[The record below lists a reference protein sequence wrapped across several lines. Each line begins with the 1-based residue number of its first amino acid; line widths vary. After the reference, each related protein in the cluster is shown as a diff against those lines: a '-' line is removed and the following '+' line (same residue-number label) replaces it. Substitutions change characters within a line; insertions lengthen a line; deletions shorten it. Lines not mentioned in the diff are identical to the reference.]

1 MVTPQDFVQL
11 RSRSAFSFLEA
22 CSNPE
27 DLVEAA
33 VALGH
38 SSLAMADR
46 DGVSGAPRF
55 HRAARSAGLRPLMG
69 AEIVVAD
76 RLDSD
81 ASSPP
86 AHDRL
91 LLLVESPEGWRRL
104 CRLLTLAHSR
114 RDKMLEARDPRAR
127 GRIRVEWKELEASA
141 GHWSVLLRGD
151 EHLRP
156 ALLDRARQVFG
167 NRLSVDVSRLLDR
180 RGERVTRRAAA
191 MATAHRVQVVAT
203 GDVRCATPQDRRL
216 LDALICLRERKTL
229 ETAGRHLPPNGEGHL
244 HSREEIVRRFA
255 DQPEWVLATRA
266 IAERCEFTLEEL
278 DYRFPEY
285 PLRPGETQM
294 SRLREFTRIGARERY
309 GARPDPRV
317 AKQLAHELR
326 IIENLDLSGYFLI
339 VEDIARYARDQKI
352 LCQGRGSAANSAVC
366 YALGITAVDPVRM
379 ELLFERFLSEER
391 GEWPDIDIDLP
402 SGDQREKV
410 IQYVFSKY
418 GQSGSAMTANVIT
431 YRIKMAVRE
440 MGKVLGMDPE
450 AIGRLSKL
458 VGRLD
463 FPVAHRLSASNRVQK
478 ESQNEANAALEERLR
493 EARLDPTSP
502 DVRHWMDLVGA
513 VQGLPRHLGQHSG
526 GIVIAAGRLDEVVP
540 IEPASMAN
548 RRIVQWDKDDCA
560 DLGIIKID
568 LLGLGMLCALEE
580 TIPLIKRHEGK
591 QVDLAKLPVD
601 DPKTYA
607 MMRRADTIG
616 VFQIESRAQMATLP
630 RLKPKT
636 FYDLVVEIAIIRP
649 GPIVGKM
656 VHPYINRRAGREP
669 VVYPHESL
677 RPILERTLGVPIFQ
691 EQLLRIAMSAAGFSG
706 GEAEELRR
714 AMGFKRS
721 SERMIKIEQR
731 LRKGMRAQGF
741 SKEAEDQIVL
751 HITSFALYGFP
762 ESHSASFALIA
773 YASAYLKQHHPA
785 AFLVGLL
792 RAQPMGFYS
801 PATLIKDAQ
810 RHGVDVRPIDIVVS
824 NVQADLEAGSQIPP
838 SRIGSEEVGGIGG
851 DPCPPAVRIG
861 LDSVGGLNRKTAE
874 RIVRERI
881 REPFKDL
888 GDLVRRVGPDRDEL
902 DALAELGVLARLW
915 GKESSHHSRPSARR
929 SALWQVAALERDRD
943 SLFAGRAIA
952 RPAASRG
959 TTPAPAA
966 SPLPPMTEIEE
977 TLADYRLSGVTTG
990 VHVMAHL
997 RKSLDRRGVLP
1008 AAKLRDTPD
1017 GTHVR
1022 TAGHAIVRQRPGSAK
1037 GFCFVTLEDETGL
1050 SNAILT
1056 PDITKRFRIPLN
1068 QASLLEI
1075 AGRVQRVDGVIHV
1088 RAREIIPLDL
1098 TTTDPSPKLP
1108 TSHDYR

>member
-1 MVTPQDFVQL
+1 MVTPQDFVEL

-27 DLVEAA
+27 DLVQAA
-33 VALGH
+33 ADLGH

-55 HRAARSAGLRPLMG
+55 HRAAKAAGLRPLMG
-69 AEIVVAD
+69 AEIVVTEA
-76 RLDSD
+76 LGGD
-81 ASSPP
+81 ASTV

-127 GRIRVEWKELEASA
+127 GRIRVDWKELEAAA
-141 GHWSVLLRGD
+141 GHWSILLRGD
-151 EHLRP
+151 ENLRP
-156 ALLDRARQVFG
+156 ALLDRAHQIFG
-167 NRLSVDVSRLLDR
+167 DRLSVDVSRLLDR
-180 RGERVTRRAAA
+180 HCERVARRAAA
-191 MATAHRVQVVAT
+191 MATAHQVQVVAT

-244 HSREEIVRRFA
+244 HSREEIIRRFA
-255 DQPEWVLATRA
+255 DQPEWILATRA
-266 IAERCEFTLEEL
+266 IAERCEFTLEDL

-285 PLRPGETQM
+285 PLRPGETQI

-309 GARPDPRV
+309 GDRPDPRV

-326 IIENLDLSGYFLI
+326 IIENLDLAGYFLI
-339 VEDIARYARDQKI
+339 VEDIARYARNQKI

-366 YALGITAVDPVRM
+366 YALGITAVDPIRM

-463 FPVAHRLSASNRVQK
+463 FPIAHRLSASDRGQK
-478 ESQNEANAALEERLR
+478 DSQSEANAALEERLR
-493 EARLDPTSP
+493 EARLDPTSS
-502 DVRHWMDLVGA
+502 DVRHWMDLVAA

-591 QVDLAKLPVD
+591 QVDLAKLPID

-656 VHPYINRRAGREP
+656 VHPYLNRRAGREP

-721 SERMIKIEQR
+721 TERMIKIEER

-810 RHGVDVRPIDIVVS
+810 RHGVDVRPIDIIAS
-824 NVQADLEAGSQIPP
+824 NVRADLEAGSQTLA
-838 SRIGSEEVGGIGG
+838 SETGTRE

-861 LDSVGGLNRKTAE
+861 FDSVGGLKKKTAE

-888 GDLVRRVGPDRDEL
+888 GDLLRRVGPDRDEL
-902 DALAELGVLARLW
+902 DALAELGVMARLQDP
-915 GKESSHHSRPSARR
+915 ENPQPSTRR
-929 SALWQVAALERDRD
+929 STLWQVAALERDRN

-952 RPAASRG
+952 QPSS
-959 TTPAPAA
+959 TA

-990 VHVMAHL
+990 VHIMAHL
-997 RKSLDRRGVLP
+997 RESLDRRGVFS
-1008 AAKLRDTPD
+1008 AARLRDTPD

-1056 PDITKRFRIPLN
+1056 PDITQRFRIPLN

-1075 AGRVQRVDGVIHV
+1075 VGRVQRVDGVLHV

-1098 TTTDPSPKLP
+1098 TTTEPSPKLP